1 MSFKLII
8 SAIFNWQLIA
18 RFVLFTGKRVI
29 LALLVLLA
37 GCTEQN
43 SQPDFP
49 NSSTGKHVQT
59 FSQAKKILKE
69 IYHDNTYSLYCNC
82 RYVQRGKKLV
92 PDLSSCG
99 YQARKNA
106 KRAARIE
113 WEHIMPASYF
123 GQRMSCWQQ
132 GGRKNCRRESEL
144 FRRMEADLH
153 NLAPAIGEINGDR
166 SNFGFGN
173 IRGEPRRYGQC
184 DMEIDF
190 KKDIAEPPARI
201 RGDVARVYL
210 YMARKYQLAL
220 SDNEQ
225 KQFTQW
231 AKRDPVSHWE
241 REKAQRIARYQDG
254 PTPVDK
260 H

>member
-1 MSFKLII
+1 MNLKPIISVIFSRQLNARFLPLINKLII
-8 SAIFNWQLIA
+8 AT
-18 RFVLFTGKRVI
+18 LF
-29 LALLVLLA
+29 LLLV

-43 SQPDFP
+43 SQPAFP
-49 NSSTGKHVQT
+49 NNAKGKHVQS
-59 FSQAKKILKE
+59 FSQAKRILKDV
-69 IYHDNTYSLYCNC
+69 YHDNTYSLYCNC
-82 RYVQRGKKLV
+82 RYLQRGKKLI
-92 PDLSSCG
+92 PDLNSCG

-190 KKDIAEPPARI
+190 KKDLAEPPVRV
-201 RGDVARVYL
+201 RGDIARVYL
-210 YMARKYQLAL
+210 YMARKYHISL
-220 SDNEQ
+220 SKNEQ
-225 KQFTQW
+225 EQFIQW
-231 AKRDPVSHWE
+231 AKRDPVSRWE
-241 REKAQRIARYQDG
+241 REKAKRVARFQDG

-260 H
+260 Q